1 MFKAVG
7 MSKIEEAMSA
17 FAGALDRMERAASG
31 QSVRSEARS
40 ELETQI
46 AALKEDRA
54 KLAEELDIARSNVRR
69 LEGLNALAS
78 TELGSALKDIDELLA
93 Q

>member
-1 MFKAVG
+1 
-7 MSKIEEAMSA
+7 MSKIEEAMTA
-17 FAGALDRMERAASG
+17 FTRAIDRIERASNG
-31 QSVRSEARS
+31 QSVRSEAKGN
-40 ELETQI
+40 LEKQI
-46 AALKEDRA
+46 AALKDDRA
-54 KLAEELDIARSNVRR
+54 KLAEELDIARSDVRK

>member
-1 MFKAVG
+1 
-7 MSKIEEAMSA
+7 MSKLDEAMAA
-17 FAGALDRMERAASG
+17 FSQALDRLERASTG
-31 QSVRSEARS
+31 QNVRSEAKG
-40 ELETQI
+40 ELEGQI

-54 KLAEELDIARSNVRR
+54 KLAEELDIARSDIRK

-78 TELGSALKDIDELLA
+78 TELGAALKDIDELLA